1 MKTAAEQIINTRS
14 LRMEYS
20 TIALA
25 AGYIERCVTPSK
37 WAIVL
42 GSNGNFWVLSNRDA
56 SILVKAGFEFAEA

>member
-1 MKTAAEQIINTRS
+1 MTAQQILATRS

-25 AGYIERCVTPSK
+25 AGYIERCVSPSK

-42 GSNGNFWVLSNRDA
+42 GDNNRFWVLSNRDA